1 MIDTTPITGPSTDSC
16 VPVCPSE
23 DRSIPAT
30 TFKLE
35 ELLAGLQDAAPAAAE
50 NAKQHTVEADLK
62 FENRLAMVRLGIAT
76 SLYFCLRAKH
86 SATAAHSLRVAL
98 SCSSWAHRLGLDEP
112 TRDRIEVAALLHDLG
127 KVGIPDRVLRK
138 PGKLTT
144 DEQLTMDCCS
154 HLSYEI
160 LRGCTSDQELLDIVF
175 HTNSWFDSRR
185 FEDGP
190 RGDALPLGSRML
202 AIADAFDAMTTDHV
216 YRSAMSRERA
226 IKELANGAGSQFDPE
241 LVIDFSRMLED
252 RPELLQGVV
261 SERWLSQL
269 AEHSASSLWTSPL
282 SGSAMGASEGIGSS
296 HLAGPFGNSDAP
308 FFDALVGKM
317 KDGVAFTDSEGTIL
331 RWNDAMQR
339 LTSIAAEA
347 IVGKTWSDE
356 SIRLREQKDAR
367 SDSVCVIEQC
377 LQSGASVCRAMV
389 LEKPGGSPIPVYV
402 QVSPVSASASASTAS
417 PSGTCLRG
425 SCGNLIVIRDLSDQ
439 ASLEQKVESLH
450 QQTTRDPL
458 TGIGNRAHF
467 DETLAAAT
475 ALTASGGPTFSLIIC
490 DIDHFKRV
498 NDVHGHPA
506 GDEAL
511 IRFAAILE
519 NHSREG
525 DLVARYGGEEFLL
538 IANHCDNA
546 TATKLAEKIRTSLE
560 RTPLPSLGNES
571 VTASFGVTEYQAGD
585 SPETILARA
594 DRALLKAKD
603 NGRNRVIQLGAG
615 NRPVEPIAA
624 PKRSW
629 FGLFA
634 RSEGKQNCEFD
645 ILTPVPV
652 ALAIEK
658 LRGFIADHDAEII
671 RVTENQVSVKVNAVC
686 SEGGRRKVD
695 HHITLEANLTLSE
708 QLRGDASGATGR
720 KWKGT
725 KVHLCVRPLR
735 SRDRRSR
742 ALSPCVSQLTASLKS
757 YLMGEMIND

>member
-1 MIDTTPITGPSTDSC
+1 MIDTTPITGPSTGASI
-16 VPVCPSE
+16 PVCPTE
-23 DRSIPAT
+23 GQLIPGNT
-30 TFKLE
+30 SKLE
-35 ELLAGLQDAAPAAAE
+35 ALLAGLQDAAPTADE
-50 NAKQHTVEADLK
+50 NPKRHSQAADLK
-62 FENRLAMVRLGIAT
+62 FENRLAMVRLGVAT

-86 SATAAHSLRVAL
+86 IPTAAHSLRVAL

-112 TRDRIEVAALLHDLG
+112 ARDRIEVAALLHDLG
-127 KVGIPDRVLRK
+127 KVGIPDRILRK
-138 PGKLTT
+138 PGKLTVE
-144 DEQLTMDCCS
+144 EQLTMDCCPR
-154 HLSYEI
+154 LGCEI
-160 LRGCTSDQELLDIVF
+160 LRGCTTDHELLDIVF
-175 HTNSWFDSRR
+175 HANTWFDSRR
-185 FEDGP
+185 VEEGP
-190 RGDALPLGSRML
+190 RGDALPIGSRML

-216 YRSAMSRERA
+216 YRNAMSRELA

-261 SERWLSQL
+261 TERWLNQL
-269 AEHSASSLWTSPL
+269 NESSTSGLWTSTFNR
-282 SGSAMGASEGIGSS
+282 SSEGVAMSHRMGS
-296 HLAGPFGNSDAP
+296 LRNSDSP
-308 FFDALVGKM
+308 FFNALVGKM
-317 KDGVAFTDSEGTIL
+317 KDGVAFTDAEGTIL

-347 IVGKTWSDE
+347 IVGKTWNDE
-356 SIRLREQKDAR
+356 SIRLREQEDAR
-367 SDSVCVIEQC
+367 SDAGCVIEQC

-402 QVSPVSASASASTAS
+402 QVSPVSASAHELSRASS
-417 PSGTCLRG
+417 RG
-425 SCGNLIVIRDLSDQ
+425 SCGTLIVIRDLSDQ

-450 QQTTRDPL
+450 HQTTRDPL

-475 ALTASGGPTFSLIIC
+475 ALTASGGPTFSMIIC

-511 IRFAAILE
+511 IRFASILE
-519 NHSREG
+519 SHSREG

-546 TATKLAEKIRTSLE
+546 TATKLAEKIRTALE

-615 NRPVEPIAA
+615 NRPVEQTAA
-624 PKRSW
+624 PKRTW
-629 FGLFA
+629 FGLLA
-634 RSEGKQNCEFD
+634 RAEGKQNCEFD
-645 ILTPVPV
+645 ILTPVPA

-671 RVTENQVSVKVNAVC
+671 RVTENQLSLKVNAVC

-708 QLRGDASGATGR
+708 QVRGDASGAPGR
-720 KWKGT
+720 KWQGT
-725 KVHLCVRPLR
+725 KVHLAVRPLR